1 MFNSKS
7 KVFATA
13 KKLLRTI
20 GVEVTLAS
28 RATTE
33 QNVLQAV
40 FRDHDIGFVLDVGA
54 NSGQYGVLI
63 RDCGFR
69 GPIISFEPLTVAHER
84 LVARAARDRRW
95 TVAKRVA
102 LGAGSGHSTINVAAN
117 SVSSSLLRMTSRHI
131 DAAPHSINAGTE
143 KIDVVA

>member
-95 TVAKRVA
+95 TGGKR
-102 LGAGSGHSTINVAAN
+102 GRTCAGSRPLPHNDPGN
-117 SVSSSLLRMTSRHI
+117 SVNSLLVR
-131 DAAPHSINAGTE
+131 
-143 KIDVVA
+143 